1 VDGTIII
8 KATSLTARRFYV
20 NPFFPLT
27 FLWDLCH
34 NSLLINNN
42 EVNME
47 EQDYTH
53 TIWIECVDQYQA
65 DLVLKVLKENL
76 TPDYYESLRKGIHF
90 NDN

>member
-1 VDGTIII
+1 MIPPLLSFVVV
-8 KATSLTARRFYV
+8 LLRRNRRSPY
-20 NPFFPLT
+20 LE
-27 FLWDLCH
+27 LHDHCH
-34 NSLLINNN
+34 NTLLINN

>member
-1 VDGTIII
+1 
-8 KATSLTARRFYV
+8 
-20 NPFFPLT
+20 
-27 FLWDLCH
+27 
-34 NSLLINNN
+34 
-42 EVNME
+42 ME
-47 EQDYTH
+47 EQDESTH